1 MANSFDEVLDKE
13 AGRFVNYAF
22 EEDGNIHDF
31 GSFKLALSRKFDTP
45 NGNNASFSEQNIIDL
60 FESKECK
67 ERMKENVS
75 PQEFEQL
82 FGDGIVVH
90 REAISNKRM
99 IILSGKKI
107 NVKSYKTRKGQV
119 KRASVRLEARKWSGV
134 ELKFIR
140 ARKVKGI
147 KPSKIFVDYNKHFSS
162 SPRSK
167 SSLKTRF
174 YRL

>member
-1 MANSFDEVLDKE
+1 MTSFDDAIELEKE
-13 AGRFVNYAF
+13 RFVGYAF
-22 EEDGNIHDF
+22 KENENI
-31 GSFKLALSRKFDTP
+31 SE
-45 NGNNASFSEQNIIDL
+45 FSEFKNALNSYFKDSHAPFQEQHFIDL

-75 PQEFEQL
+75 PQQL
-82 FGDGIVVH
+82 EALYGDGLIIR

-99 IILSGKKI
+99 VVLSGKKI
-107 NVKSYKTRKGQV
+107 NVRSYKTRKGQV

-134 ELKFIR
+134 ELKFIQ